1 MLRMVAEHNG
11 SWLDWK
17 AFNRVYEKDCS
28 SWTTSTQS
36 TAERYR
42 IEHGFSLGI
51 NEDAHAKLKLCIAII
66 FRSRI
71 YIITIFAFF
80 SLTNFLPF
88 SSLHAIGSYYNSVEL
103 VCHLMK
109 FRFMNQKL
117 FRFSS
122 AVESQILSFRGSDGN
137 VAYWWAIDKV
147 CRSEVVETW

>member
-1 MLRMVAEHNG
+1 MLRMVAAHNG

-80 SLTNFLPF
+80 FVNQFFAIQFATCHRQLLQLSRACVSFDEISLYEPEAF
-88 SSLHAIGSYYNSVEL
+88 SLFICRRESNIVVSWKWWK
-103 VCHLMK
+103 CCILM
-109 FRFMNQKL
+109 
-117 FRFSS
+117 
-122 AVESQILSFRGSDGN
+122 GN
-137 VAYWWAIDKV
+137 
-147 CRSEVVETW
+147 R